1 MKLLNIDANAKTV
14 KGQKQGYMTAILYLS
29 PANSSGVNL
38 CPMAKQA
45 GCIAGCLNTA
55 GHGGISKGSAT
66 FETVSGDYLPANT
79 VQRAR
84 IARSELFNTDQ
95 PGFMALLV
103 KEITAFIKKA
113 ERKGLIPVIRLNGTS
128 DILWETIPVNG
139 ADSIMELF
147 PEIQFYDYTKVYK
160 RLVRPLPANYHLAL
174 SYSEASQKYSLAVR
188 TMAQFKGDDVNLVV
202 VFRKE
207 LPDVFAGRKV
217 INGDESDLRFL
228 DEQGVVVGLKAK
240 GKARKDESGFVIDT
254 APFQIIAIAAQEHRA

>member
-1 MKLLNIDANAKTV
+1 MKLLNIDANAKTI

-29 PANSSGVNL
+29 PSDSSGKNL

-45 GCIAGCLNTA
+45 GCIAGCLNTS
-55 GHGGISKGSAT
+55 GRGGIAKNNAT
-66 FETVSGDYLPANT
+66 FETISGATLPDNT

-84 IARSELFNTDQ
+84 MARSELFNNDQ
-95 PGFMALLV
+95 PGFMAQLAI
-103 KEITAFIKKA
+103 EITAFIKKA
-113 ERKGLIPVIRLNGTS
+113 GRKGLIPVIRLNGTS

-147 PEIQFYDYTKVYK
+147 PDIQFYDYTKVYK
-160 RLVRPLPANYHLAL
+160 RLVRPLPANYHLSL

-207 LPDVFAGRKV
+207 LPDTFAGRKV

-228 DEQGVVVGLKAK
+228 DQTGVVVGLKAK
-240 GKARKDESGFVIDT
+240 GKARKDTSGFVIDP
-254 APFQIIAIAAQEHRA
+254 APFQIITAA